1 MLSKLAGVI
10 CFSLITSFCTTH
22 VFAQKKVTIKGFIK
36 NGDFKSAS
44 LSYVTKGFS
53 YDYLN
58 EGDQEIKI
66 INNRFSFDVII
77 DQPQVVYLYLDTDS
91 SWFYQPLYLQED
103 YKLNLEC
110 SLVDDQ
116 LNIQTTGPGSAD
128 NQRLLLEKVTDIS
141 LFNQRKDTTPYKMFD
156 EIKKIYLTDSILLE
170 KYIQQ
175 HHPSPAFIETWKNH
189 VTYSFLNNFYSV
201 AESRKFAVYD
211 AYYRNIHSWDS
222 INNLLFQVYKVSNDE
237 VLKTTAPSYYSFIKR
252 FLLRMKERVRW
263 DFQTNKQRFMQEW
276 YGYQANQEVQLL
288 KPDQNNHIKQIIIN
302 RYFTGNSKEYMY
314 GVLFDEALG
323 SADPTDL
330 QLIYQDFIKEYPNSK
345 YIGLFDN
352 TLQKF
357 FAKTNNPLTEKMI
370 FIDRSDTLTT
380 LQQVVALFK
389 GKTVLLDMW
398 GTWCGPCREEI
409 EKHGEAIK
417 THFKKKGLDYLYIAN
432 FDLDNEKKWKELIA
446 FFNLE
451 GYHIIANPTL
461 SDHIMSSLKGR
472 GYPTYAII
480 RSDGTIEL
488 SKAGYPMNREVLI
501 QQIEKILVNNPSD

>member
-1 MLSKLAGVI
+1 MLSKLAGII
-10 CFSLITSFCTTH
+10 CFSFIVSFHTTH
-22 VFAQKKVTIKGFIK
+22 VFAQKKVTIKGIIK

-58 EGDQEIKI
+58 EGLQETKV
-66 INNRFSFDVII
+66 INNRFSFEVPI
-77 DQPQVVYLYLDTDS
+77 DQSQVLYLYLETDS
-91 SWFYQPLYLQED
+91 SWFYQPLYLKED

-110 SLVDDQ
+110 TLVGDE
-116 LNIQTTGPGSAD
+116 LNIKTTGPGAAD
-128 NQRLLLEKVTDIS
+128 NQRLLLEKITDIS
-141 LFNQRKDTTPYKMFD
+141 LLNQRKDTTPYKMFD
-156 EIKKIYLTDSILLE
+156 EIRNMYLADSLLLE

-175 HHPSPAFIETWKNH
+175 HHPSPAFIQTWKHH

-222 INNLLFQVYKVSNDE
+222 IKSLLFQVYKISNDE
-237 VLKTTAPSYYSFIKR
+237 VFKTTAPSYYSFIKR

-263 DFQTNKQRFMQEW
+263 DFETNKQQFIKEW
-276 YGYQANQEVQLL
+276 YGSEEKQEVKSL
-288 KPDQNNHIKQIIIN
+288 KADQNNLIKHKIIK
-302 RYFTGNSKEYMY
+302 RYFTGDTKEYMY
-314 GVLFDEALG
+314 GVIFDEALG
-323 SADPTDL
+323 SADPADL
-330 QLIYQDFIKEYPNSK
+330 RMIYQDFIKEYPNSK

-352 TLQKF
+352 ALQTF

-380 LQQVVALFK
+380 LQQVVSLFK
-389 GKTVLLDMW
+389 GKTILLDMW

-409 EKHGEAIK
+409 QKHGEAIK
-417 THFKKKGLDYLYIAN
+417 THFKNKGLDYLYIAN

-451 GYHIIANPTL
+451 GYHIIANPKL
-461 SDHIMSSLKGR
+461 SDHIMSSLKAS

-480 RSDGTIEL
+480 KANGTIEL
-488 SKAGYPMNREVLI
+488 SKAGYPMNRETLI
-501 QQIEKILVNNPSD
+501 QQIEKILQ